1 MKIIRTKS
9 SVLSALA
16 ALEYTSVP
24 FAMLVSVMTLVLTG
38 QPLPPV
44 NVFMLLSFV
53 NVARI
58 SLCIYLLYGTLE
70 AYEAFVSLQRI
81 EHFLL
86 LKDLAEAYHDHSS
99 ESTDKGRG
107 NVSELTRIS
116 LDQHHKTEEN
126 PRILVDEQHNM
137 VMPATLEVSILT
149 SKENLTDDVF
159 ILQDVRFSTASQEL
173 TVITGPVGSGKS
185 TLLSALAGEVSV
197 AEGTI
202 TWPSSLVYAPQTP
215 WIFSGTIRQ
224 NILFGQPYNET
235 RYFLVVQA
243 CALMEDFQKF
253 PKGDETVVAERG
265 VALSGGQRA
274 RVSLARAVYMDA
286 DLYLLDDPLSAV
298 DTKVSQHI
306 FERCIKGILC
316 NKTRLLTS
324 HQVEHMKEA
333 DEVIVLYKGRLL
345 AKGTFS
351 ELKEKG
357 VFDSALDPLGKK
369 PFRDRKPNARS
380 VSEKEKN
387 SEVKDKAMPAP
398 TQDKELQISD
408 EDRIIGGVTLKI
420 YWDYFKSGLNAMTI
434 VGVIFLCFI
443 TQGKL
448 DRFSFCF

>member
-1 MKIIRTKS
+1 
-9 SVLSALA
+9 
-16 ALEYTSVP
+16 
-24 FAMLVSVMTLVLTG
+24 
-38 QPLPPV
+38 
-44 NVFMLLSFV
+44 
-53 NVARI
+53 
-58 SLCIYLLYGTLE
+58 
-70 AYEAFVSLQRI
+70 
-81 EHFLL
+81 
-86 LKDLAEAYHDHSS
+86 
-99 ESTDKGRG
+99 
-107 NVSELTRIS
+107 
-116 LDQHHKTEEN
+116 
-126 PRILVDEQHNM
+126 
-137 VMPATLEVSILT
+137 
-149 SKENLTDDVF
+149 
-159 ILQDVRFSTASQEL
+159 
-173 TVITGPVGSGKS
+173 
-185 TLLSALAGEVSV
+185 
-197 AEGTI
+197 
-202 TWPSSLVYAPQTP
+202 
-215 WIFSGTIRQ
+215 
-224 NILFGQPYNET
+224 
-235 RYFLVVQA
+235 
-243 CALMEDFQKF
+243 MEDFQKF

-265 VALSGGQRA
+265 VALSEGQRA

-351 ELKEKG
+351 ELEEKG
-357 VFDSALDPLGKK
+357 VFDSALDPLCKK

-387 SEVKDKAMPAP
+387 PEVKDKAMPAP

>member
-1 MKIIRTKS
+1 MIAKFVKVKKNNIQCIYSVCSDEMKIIRTKS

-16 ALEYTSVP
+16 ALEYISAP

-38 QPLPPV
+38 LPLTPV

-86 LKDLAEAYHDHSS
+86 LKDLPEVYHDHSS

-107 NVSELTRIS
+107 SVSELKRIS
-116 LDQHHKTEEN
+116 LDRHHKTEEN
-126 PRILVDEQHNM
+126 PRIFVDEENKM
-137 VMPATLEVSILT
+137 AMPATLEVSILT
-149 SKENLTDDVF
+149 SKGKLSDDVF
-159 ILQDVRFSTASQEL
+159 TLQDVQFSMASQEL

-185 TLLSALAGEVSV
+185 TLLSAIAGEVSV

-202 TWPSSLVYAPQTP
+202 TWPSSLAYVPQTP
-215 WIFSGTIRQ
+215 WVLSGTIRQ

-235 RYFLVVQA
+235 RYFQVVEA
-243 CALMEDFQKF
+243 CALTEDLQKL

-274 RVSLARAVYMDA
+274 RVSLARAVYMGA

-298 DTKVSQHI
+298 DTKVSQNI

-316 NKTRLLTS
+316 NKTRFLTS

-333 DEVIVLYKGRLL
+333 DEVIVL
-345 AKGTFS
+345 
-351 ELKEKG
+351 
-357 VFDSALDPLGKK
+357 
-369 PFRDRKPNARS
+369 
-380 VSEKEKN
+380 
-387 SEVKDKAMPAP
+387 
-398 TQDKELQISD
+398 
-408 EDRIIGGVTLKI
+408 
-420 YWDYFKSGLNAMTI
+420 
-434 VGVIFLCFI
+434 
-443 TQGKL
+443 
-448 DRFSFCF
+448 